1 MNNYAGHPI
10 MYATVLSTGQGARH
24 MSGDFLFTYAAEGSC
39 RISADGQEYT
49 VASGEGVLF
58 APSRRIV
65 LENRGK
71 DVFSAIHIQLSEY
84 AIEDY
89 LFHNP
94 APCHTEDNDMRPV
107 HLFKP
112 HILLH
117 CLSDGI
123 QAAIAQGY
131 KANQVLT
138 FLKIQECIQILVN
151 LRPPLHRW
159 FSLMCHARKID
170 LRLFMEQNYVRNIPL
185 EHFAQACGRS
195 LSTFRREF
203 LATFGMQPGKWLL
216 ARRLDEAYR
225 RIATLGER
233 PSEFLGE
240 LGFESF
246 SHFTRTFKERF
257 GKLPS
262 QIRSGNEG

>member
-1 MNNYAGHPI
+1 MNNYAGHPV
-10 MYATVLSTGQGARH
+10 MYETVLSRGQGARH
-24 MSGDFLFTYAAEGSC
+24 VSEDFLFTYAAEGSC
-39 RISADGQEYT
+39 WVSADGLEYD
-49 VASGEGVLF
+49 VEAGRGVLF

-65 LENRGK
+65 LENCGEAVFRG
-71 DVFSAIHIQLSEY
+71 IHIHLSEHEV
-84 AIEDY
+84 EDY

-94 APCHTEDNDMRPV
+94 PPGLTEDNDTRPV
-107 HLFKP
+107 HLFEP

-117 CLSDGI
+117 CLSEGI

-131 KANQVLT
+131 RANQALT

-151 LRPPLHRW
+151 LRPQLHRW
-159 FSLMCHARKID
+159 FSAMCHARKID
-170 LRLFMEQNYVRNIPL
+170 LRLFMEQNYMRNIPL

-203 LATFGMQPGKWLL
+203 LSTFGMQPGKWLL

-225 RIATLGER
+225 RISALGER
-233 PSEFLGE
+233 PSEFLSE

-257 GKLPS
+257 GRLPS
-262 QIRSGNEG
+262 QIRTGNDD